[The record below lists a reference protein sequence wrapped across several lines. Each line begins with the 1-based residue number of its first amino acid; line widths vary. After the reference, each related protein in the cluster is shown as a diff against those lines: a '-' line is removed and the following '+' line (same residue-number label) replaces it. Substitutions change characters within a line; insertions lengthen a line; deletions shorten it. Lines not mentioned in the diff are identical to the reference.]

1 MSRLRESC
9 RRICVRLRRRCG
21 IEPKTA
27 QFSSLHRF
35 WFTPMTKKFVTTT
48 TLLSVTASLFL
59 PSSLLY
65 PLYADAAYARAADTP
80 AITATSPAAAPSD
93 TAKTAEK
100 DLKNPAQKTE
110 KDDAKN
116 AQKEPTRVLVL
127 DLKSNGVDEAAV
139 RTLNSLVAVAAA
151 EIPIF
156 DVVSGADVQQM
167 IALEAERQQLG
178 CDAQGASCLAELAGA
193 IGAQV
198 VLFGDVGKLGDLY
211 VINLNLFDSIQLKS
225 IGRATLNARDLGDLP
240 PLLHDKIAILA
251 RPLLLAAGSP
261 DGGGQQNNNN
271 QNGNGKN
278 NGKND
283 GKNDGKNGGGGN
295 GGNGQQ
301 NPQPIPD
308 AGESAWILPTTGAGI
323 AVTGLVLSAV
333 GGGSF
338 LTYQSKQQELATL
351 ENQFR
356 ATSNPQ
362 EAQSLVS
369 QSSVVRTD
377 ALAALDSWNQSGVY
391 LFFGGLAGVVIG
403 AGVAAAPYFLLTP
416 TENQ

>member
-35 WFTPMTKKFVTTT
+35 WFTPMTKKFVTAT
-48 TLLSVTASLFL
+48 TLFSFSASILL

-65 PLYADAAYARAADTP
+65 PLYADAVLARTADPATATAPSPTTTSSDKTNPADT
-80 AITATSPAAAPSD
+80 D
-93 TAKTAEK
+93 KN
-100 DLKNPAQKTE
+100 NPAQKTE
-110 KDDAKN
+110 KDDATNTK
-116 AQKEPTRVLVL
+116 KEPTRVLVL

-198 VLFGDVGKLGDLY
+198 VLFGDVGKLGELY

-240 PLLHDKIAILA
+240 PLLHDKIALLA
-251 RPLLLAAGSP
+251 KPLLVAAGST
-261 DGGGQQNNNN
+261 DAGSQQNNNN
-271 QNGNGKN
+271 QNG

-295 GGNGQQ
+295 GRNGKQ

-308 AGESAWILPTTGAGI
+308 AGAGTWILPTTGAGI
-323 AVTGLVLSAV
+323 AVTGLVLSVV
-333 GGGSF
+333 GGSNF

-377 ALAALDSWNQSGVY
+377 ALAALNDWNQSGVY

-403 AGVAAAPYFLLTP
+403 AGVAAAPYFLLAP